1 MTRSKAFVIPL
12 LGIVLVL
19 AVLLFSR
26 MAHSPARLAAIGIG
40 IVVLLIR
47 AAMLYRKSRV

>member
-12 LGIVLVL
+12 LGVALIL
-19 AVLLFSR
+19 AVLFFSR
-26 MAHSPARLAAIGIG
+26 MAHSPSRLAAIGLG

>member
-1 MTRSKAFVIPL
+1 MTRSKAFVVPL
-12 LGIVLVL
+12 LGIALILVVL
-19 AVLLFSR
+19 AFGR

-40 IVVLLIR
+40 IAVLLIR